1 MIGQI
6 KKRIAPRLA
15 VTMMFI
21 FAVFCGCEKKPSS
34 PAPVSRAKD
43 PAYREQLETLR
54 QQQNQVAVRAS
65 KVSQALDK
73 LYAKAKAKLGEK
85 ATLEQIEAELAAHP
99 ELYIGYEAL
108 RARAAENAAAAKRKL
123 EEARATV
130 RDRILKER
138 ADRVA
143 ATQKQ

>member
-1 MIGQI
+1 MTEKI
-6 KKRIAPRLA
+6 KKRIAPLYA
-15 VTMMFI
+15 VTLVFI

-34 PAPVSRAKD
+34 SASVSRAKD
-43 PAYREQLETLR
+43 PAYHEQLETLR
-54 QQQNQVAVRAS
+54 RQQNQIAARTS

-73 LYAKAKAKLGEK
+73 LYAKAKEKLGEK

-108 RARAAENAAAAKRKL
+108 RARAAENAAAAKKKH
-123 EEARATV
+123 EEARAAV